1 MSRMSRGPAA
11 LALGGSAL
19 GIAFAAISTGDY
31 ARHLDRQ
38 LHDIHCSF
46 VPGLVATDS
55 ANACR
60 TAMYSSY
67 SSVMREHWWGGV
79 PISLFGLGTYLFFAA
94 FALALVAGAPRASR
108 RAWQFLGVAGLLP
121 LGASIVMASI
131 SAIKLGTFCKTCVG
145 LYVASALLAGAGVWG
160 WLAARRAF
168 AAQPRSGPEQASR
181 AAADPEAAPDGK
193 PALVLVWLAAL
204 GACAIL
210 PALVYVAAL
219 PDYKAKLAS
228 CGKLTAPPIKAP
240 VVLATAH
247 PKRDATLVVDPLC
260 PSCKALDARLVSE
273 GVMENLHA
281 TIVLLPLDDACNWM
295 VDRAVHPGACLLSRV
310 VLCSDAR
317 PREALEWMFANQ
329 EELASLGKAGEPQL
343 KARVRTQFGASIEEC
358 ADSKTTQARLNAV
371 LHWAVDA
378 HLVLSTPQV
387 FLGDLHVCDEDTDLG
402 LRYTLAELAPEVLQ

>member
-1 MSRMSRGPAA
+1 MSKMSRGPAA
-11 LALGGSAL
+11 LALGASAL
-19 GIAFAAISTGDY
+19 GVAFAAISTGDY

-38 LHDIHCSF
+38 LHEMHCSF
-46 VPGLVATDS
+46 VPGMVATDS

-60 TAMYSSY
+60 TAMVSSY

-94 FALALVAGAPRASR
+94 FALALVVGAPRASR
-108 RAWQFLGVAGLLP
+108 RAWQFLGIAGLVP
-121 LGASIVMASI
+121 LAASIVMALI
-131 SAIKLGTFCKTCVG
+131 SALKIGAFCKTCVG
-145 LYVASALLAGAGVWG
+145 LYVASVVLAGAGLWG

-168 AAQPRSGPEQASR
+168 SAHAE
-181 AAADPEAAPDGK
+181 ADPEAPPVGH
-193 PALVLVWLAAL
+193 PALLAAWFAAM
-204 GACAIL
+204 GACAVL

-219 PDYKAKLAS
+219 PDYRAKLLS

-247 PKRDATLVVDPLC
+247 PKRDVTLVIDPLC

-273 GVMENLHA
+273 GVLENLHP
-281 TIVLLPLDDACNWM
+281 TVVLMPLDDSCNWM

-310 VLCSDAR
+310 VLCSEAR
-317 PREALEWMFANQ
+317 PREALDWMFANQ
-329 EELASLGKAGEPQL
+329 EELASLGKVGEAQL
-343 KARVRTQFGASIEEC
+343 KARVRTQFGASIDEC
-358 ADSKTTQARLNAV
+358 VDSKATHARLNAV

-387 FLGDLHVCDEDTDLG
+387 FLGDRHVCDEDTDLG
-402 LRYTLAELAPEVLQ
+402 LRYTLAQLAPEVLQ